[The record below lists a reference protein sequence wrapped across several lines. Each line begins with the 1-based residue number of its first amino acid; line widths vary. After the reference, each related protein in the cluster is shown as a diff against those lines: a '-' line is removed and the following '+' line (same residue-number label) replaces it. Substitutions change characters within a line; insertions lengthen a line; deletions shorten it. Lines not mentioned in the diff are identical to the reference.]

1 MVILSGSTY
10 REILRLHSL
19 ELNKSEIASSCQC
32 ARNTVAATLQRAAN
46 CGLQWPLPEE
56 MSDKQLSERLFPSS
70 TSKPVYKMPD
80 YASVYKELQRSGVT
94 LNLLWLGLKAVKAP
108 STSCESCQALSA
120 LFPIAGARAANTA
133 EKKYTAGYDANG
145 KAITK
150 NVLGKTQAEVKD
162 KLRTAIEDSKKLD
175 PVKAGSY
182 TLEQWLK
189 LWYSV
194 YVEPQ
199 VRYSTKEFYHN
210 AIDHHIIPKLG
221 NVKLEKLTM
230 LQIQQFYNE
239 LLKSGRVQKKNQPEL
254 KEHGLSP
261 RMVQCVHV
269 VLNKALEHAVEEKL
283 ILANPAKKC
292 KIPKNMRKEMNILP
306 EALIGPYLSAA
317 KEHGIPAPMY
327 LELTTGLRRGELLAL
342 RWEDLDIRNR
352 TLSINK
358 SVARQN
364 GKLVIST
371 PKTPNSIRT
380 VLLPEDTVKLLVEEH
395 ERHPANSY
403 LFPSPRTGE
412 TWDPDGFRRLH
423 DRIIKEI
430 GAEHVRFHDMRH
442 TFATLALKN
451 GVDVRTLSET
461 LGHFSAGFT
470 LSTYVHSTSSMK
482 QSAADAI
489 GNTIRNA
496 I

>member
-1 MVILSGSTY
+1 MPK
-10 REILRLHSL
+10 R
-19 ELNKSEIASSCQC
+19 
-32 ARNTVAATLQRAAN
+32 RAN
-46 CGLQWPLPEE
+46 GEGNIRKRKDGRWEG
-56 MSDKQLSERLFPSS
+56 R
-70 TSKPVYKMPD
+70 
-80 YASVYKELQRSGVT
+80 
-94 LNLLWLGLKAVKAP
+94 
-108 STSCESCQALSA
+108 
-120 LFPIAGARAANTA
+120 
-133 EKKYTAGYDANG
+133 YTAGYDANG

-175 PVKAGSY
+175 PVKAGGY
-182 TLEQWLK
+182 TLKQWLK

-221 NVKLEKLTM
+221 SVKLEKLTM

-239 LLKSGRVQKKNQPEL
+239 LLKNGRVQKKNQPEL
-254 KEHGLSP
+254 KDHGLSP
-261 RMVQCVHV
+261 CMVQCVHV

-283 ILANPAKKC
+283 ILANPVKKC
-292 KIPKNMRKEMNILP
+292 KIPKNTRKEMKILP
-306 EALIGPYLSAA
+306 EALIGPYLRAA
-317 KEHGIPAPMY
+317 KEHGILAPMY

-342 RWEDLDIRNR
+342 RWEDLDVQNR

-395 ERHPANSY
+395 EKHPANPY

-412 TWDPDGFRRLH
+412 TWDPDGFRRIH

-442 TFATLALKN
+442 PYVKHTTKIFSLRLMDFQAQAYPDARRKTRGACQLHQGGQSQSPVRPLCNRKRFSCLPPQSKISRILYAISIRLSGYTSTRSISSSASSVVSVSASKIALDASFRLSCRTCSSCFCFACANT
-451 GVDVRTLSET
+451 
-461 LGHFSAGFT
+461 
-470 LSTYVHSTSSMK
+470 
-482 QSAADAI
+482 AA
-489 GNTIRNA
+489 
-496 I
+496 